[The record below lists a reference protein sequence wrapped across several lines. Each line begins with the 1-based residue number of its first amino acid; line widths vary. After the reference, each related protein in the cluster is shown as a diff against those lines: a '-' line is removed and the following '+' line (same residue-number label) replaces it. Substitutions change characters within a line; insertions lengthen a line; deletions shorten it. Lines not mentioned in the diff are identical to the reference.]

1 MQRRVPK
8 PGPTQGHRMS
18 RRGLA
23 AAIAAACVASPAAFA
38 QTAQTAQSSSITQVL
53 LYPGGAQVD
62 RSLRVPAG
70 ATQARFACLPAA
82 LERDALQVQAPTGVN
97 LGELK
102 IERVARDSLPE
113 CRQRDPRVREIEQ
126 QRAAVEAEIAGV
138 DVSLGYLKGLS
149 DREARPGPALAAS
162 LEALRR
168 NAQDLTSRK
177 QVLQERLTDLGH
189 ELTAAKAAAPTA
201 STQVSV
207 ATLRL
212 STAQAADI
220 GLSYR
225 LSSAGW
231 QPQYRARLDTAT
243 GGLVLERLAQ
253 IAQTSGEDWNE
264 VKLKLSTV
272 RPRQAKELAPLQPW
286 TMWLHQPSA
295 RSRTFLDDAAPVAAA
310 APAAPDLSSVQITG
324 SAVGQ
329 VRFDPSVF
337 EGEFGTEYD
346 LPQRV
351 TLRAN
356 GAMSTVDLGR
366 TAATS
371 RVLVRV
377 QPATDAAAYLLA
389 ELPRPQ
395 GSWPAGPL
403 QLFRDGALIGE
414 VLLRFGSESTWTV
427 PFGLDERIRVRVEP
441 DKREGADT
449 GFIGARREVVLA
461 RQWQVENL
469 RGRPVTLQVLTAAP
483 VPQHEDIRVQAQ
495 YAPPVTQAD
504 WRDRRGIQMW
514 ELPLAPNETQRFQAT
529 YRISVPK
536 DAIVTGMP

>member
-1 MQRRVPK
+1 MTRCP
-8 PGPTQGHRMS
+8 S
-18 RRGLA
+18 A
-23 AAIAAACVASPAAFA
+23 ASAIRACVR
-38 QTAQTAQSSSITQVL
+38 SSSNA
-53 LYPGGAQVD
+53 P
-62 RSLRVPAG
+62 RSR
-70 ATQARFACLPAA
+70 
-82 LERDALQVQAPTGVN
+82 
-97 LGELK
+97 
-102 IERVARDSLPE
+102 
-113 CRQRDPRVREIEQ
+113 PRS
-126 QRAAVEAEIAGV
+126 RASTFPSDIW
-138 DVSLGYLKGLS
+138 KGLW

-162 LEALRR
+162 LDALRR

-177 QVLQERLTDLGH
+177 QALQERLSDLGH

-207 ATLRL
+207 VTLRL

-253 IAQTSGEDWNE
+253 IAQASGEDWNE

-272 RPRQAKELAPLQPW
+272 RPRQARELAVLQPW
-286 TMWLHQPSA
+286 TMWLHQPLA
-295 RSRTFLDDAAPVAAA
+295 RARTLLDEASPMPAA
-310 APAAPDLSSVQITG
+310 APAPAPVDLNSVQVTG

-329 VRFDPSVF
+329 LRFDPSVF

-366 TAATS
+366 TAVAS

-377 QPATDAAAYLLA
+377 QPATEAAAYLIA

-403 QLFRDGALIGE
+403 QLFRDGSLIGE
-414 VLLRFGSESTWTV
+414 VPLRFGSESTWTV
-427 PFGLDERIRVRVEP
+427 PFGLDDRIRVQVEP
-441 DKREGADT
+441 DKREGADA
-449 GFIGARREVVLA
+449 GFIGARREVSLT
-461 RQWQVENL
+461 RRWQVENL
-469 RGRPVTLQVLTAAP
+469 RGRPVTLQVLAAAP

-504 WRDRRGIQMW
+504 WRERRGIQMW

-536 DAIVTGMP
+536 DAIVSGMP